1 MACLLTLLTGCGAT
15 PVPEAGRPAEACR
28 VTRVVDGDTV
38 DLVCADTGRE
48 RARLVGYDTPEVFSP
63 GCREERRLGTLAAQR
78 LERLQATAERVE
90 IRRLGF
96 DGYDRR
102 LVRIAIDGTDISQRM
117 VAEGLAVRYNGGRRI
132 NWCRR
137 LT

>member
-1 MACLLTLLTGCGAT
+1 M
-15 PVPEAGRPAEACR
+15 PEASRADGQCR

-38 DLVCADTGRE
+38 DMVCADTGRE

-63 GCREERRLGTLAAQR
+63 GCREELQLGTLATGR
-78 LERLQATAERVE
+78 LTRLLARAETVE
-90 IRRLGF
+90 IRRMGF
-96 DGYDRR
+96 DSYDRR
-102 LVRIAIDGTDISQRM
+102 LVRLSIDGTDISQRM

-132 NWCRR
+132 NWCQR